1 MNRDKTFGVVF
12 FIFEIRIIFIESE
25 AVDETNLVRIQD
37 ERYRTIL
44 DGVRI
49 RVGIFVVMKD
59 IVADAFQL
67 ID

>member
-1 MNRDKTFGVVF
+1 MDCYKTFGVIF
-12 FIFEIRIIFIESE
+12 FIFEVRIIFIESK

-37 ERYRTIL
+37 KGYRTIL

-59 IVADAFQL
+59 IEVDAF
-67 ID
+67 

>member
-1 MNRDKTFGVVF
+1 MDCYKTFGVIF
-12 FIFEIRIIFIESE
+12 FIFEVRIIFIESK

-37 ERYRTIL
+37 KGYRTIL

-59 IVADAFQL
+59 IVADAF
-67 ID
+67 

>member
-1 MNRDKTFGVVF
+1 MDCYKTFGVIF
-12 FIFEIRIIFIESE
+12 FIFEVRIIFIESK

-37 ERYRTIL
+37 EGYRTIL

-59 IVADAFQL
+59 IEVDAF
-67 ID
+67 

>member
-1 MNRDKTFGVVF
+1 MDCYKAFGVIF
-12 FIFEIRIIFIESE
+12 FIFEVRIIFIESK

-37 ERYRTIL
+37 EGYSTIL

-59 IVADAFQL
+59 IVADVF
-67 ID
+67 